1 VKVCLSRDLL
11 FKAIPVIRQ
20 SLETLVAAFNRGSL
34 DVPAGL
40 LSPHTAFTL
49 NGRSY
54 ESILGGAAD
63 DPLIRLLCRGPGA
76 YRTAAKAVQY
86 ALQQPLVVFETVSDV
101 GLPEVVAGA
110 FRLTGTLRDSGEPFE
125 SHGSLRLTCAGTVV
139 TAVDVECADA
149 DLQRIAQARRG

>member
-1 VKVCLSRDLL
+1 
-11 FKAIPVIRQ
+11 VIRQ

-63 DPLIRLLCRGPGA
+63 DPLIRLLARGPGA

-86 ALQQPLVVFETVSDV
+86 ALQQPMVVFEPVS
-101 GLPEVVAGA
+101 GGPPEVVAAA

-139 TAVDVECADA
+139 TAVDVECSDA

>member
-1 VKVCLSRDLL
+1 M
-11 FKAIPVIRQ
+11 IQQ
-20 SLETLVAAFNRGSL
+20 SLDTLVAAFNRGSL

-40 LSPHTAFTL
+40 LSPHTAFSL

-63 DPLIRLLCRGPGA
+63 DPLIRLLARGPGA

-86 ALQQPLVVFETVSDV
+86 ALQHPVVVFEPVPDAGV
-101 GLPEVVAGA
+101 PEAMA
-110 FRLTGTLRDSGEPFE
+110 ATFRLMGTLRDSGEPFE

-139 TAVDVECADA
+139 TAVEVECSDT